1 MNGSAPRVLVAGIGN
16 IFLGDD
22 GFGVEVIRRMSSRL
36 VPEGVSLRDFGIRGL
51 DLAYALNEPW
61 DMVILVDAVPR
72 GEKPGTMFV
81 LEPAAEDL
89 EANFPGG
96 IQAHGMDPVQAIR
109 MAKSLGEIPQRMLV
123 VGCEPADL
131 GGEDGAMG
139 LSPEVES
146 AVETAIETILQFVK
160 QAPALAPR

>member
-1 MNGSAPRVLVAGIGN
+1 MTGSGPRVLVAGIGN

-22 GFGVEVIRRMSSRL
+22 GFGVEVIRRMSSRRL
-36 VPEGVSLRDFGIRGL
+36 PDGVSLRDFGIRGL
-51 DLAYALNEPW
+51 DLAYALSEPW
-61 DMVILVDAVPR
+61 DMVVLVDALPR
-72 GEKPGTMFV
+72 GERAGTIFV

-109 MAKSLGEIPQRMLV
+109 TAKALGEIPQRMLV

-139 LSPEVES
+139 LSPEVEG

>member
-1 MNGSAPRVLVAGIGN
+1 
-16 IFLGDD
+16 
-22 GFGVEVIRRMSSRL
+22 
-36 VPEGVSLRDFGIRGL
+36 
-51 DLAYALNEPW
+51 
-61 DMVILVDAVPR
+61 
-72 GEKPGTMFV
+72 
-81 LEPAAEDL
+81 
-89 EANFPGG
+89 
-96 IQAHGMDPVQAIR
+96 
-109 MAKSLGEIPQRMLV
+109 MLV